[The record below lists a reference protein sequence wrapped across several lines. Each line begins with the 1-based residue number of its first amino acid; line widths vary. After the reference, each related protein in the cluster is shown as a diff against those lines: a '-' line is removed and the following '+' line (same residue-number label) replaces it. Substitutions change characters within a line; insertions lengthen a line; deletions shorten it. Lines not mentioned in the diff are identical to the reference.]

1 MEKGGTNFSSKHN
14 MRTVDHLKPSVNFAK
29 CDLQISIYKDLKDFS
44 KPYFKLQISIYKD
57 LKDFSKPYFKLVEHT
72 NTIVKFQIKPI

>member
-1 MEKGGTNFSSKHN
+1 

-29 CDLQISIYKDLKDFS
+29 CDLQISIHKDLKDFS